1 MYDVFAIGSAT
12 RDGFFEGIPFIFVK
26 DKKFRV
32 GKGIAL
38 PFGGKIKVPK
48 VIFTTG
54 GGATNTAVTFSRQ
67 GFKTGCVCRVGNDVS
82 GEEIRREL
90 EREGVD
96 TKFFQIDKKTPSAYS
111 VIFLTKSGE
120 RTILSYKGAGDN
132 ISEKLIP
139 WRKIKSRW
147 LYLSSLAGNRNLL
160 LQAINFARKNNVFLA
175 INPGMGEL
183 INFKKSPHLLN
194 NFDIFVLNQEEASF
208 LTGIPFSKEKEVFE
222 KLDDLIQG
230 LVVMTKGPDGVVVS
244 DGANLW
250 RAGIYREK
258 KLVDRTGA
266 GDAFASGFVAA
277 LITKQVIKVKNRSV
291 FREKDV
297 ETAIK
302 LGSANATSVVEAIG
316 AKAGILRKK
325 DLTNKRWQNL
335 PIEKIAL

>member
-1 MYDVFAIGSAT
+1 MYDILVIGSGT
-12 RDGFFEGIPFIFVK
+12 RDGFFEGIPFVFVK
-26 DKKFRV
+26 DKRFRV
-32 GKGIAL
+32 GEGIAL

-48 VIFTTG
+48 VTFTTG
-54 GGATNTAVTFSRQ
+54 GGGTNTAVTFSRQ
-67 GFKTGCVCRVGNDVS
+67 GLKTSCISCVGKDVS
-82 GEEIRREL
+82 GEEIQREL
-90 EREGVD
+90 QKEKVE
-96 TKFFQIDKKTPSAYS
+96 TKFFQINAKTPSAYS

-160 LQAINFARKNNVFLA
+160 VQAINFAKKNNVFLA

-183 INFKKSPHLLN
+183 INFKKSSHLLN

-291 FREKDV
+291 FREKDI

-302 LGSANATSVVEAIG
+302 LASVNATSVVEAIG
-316 AKAGILRKK
+316 AKAGILRRK
-325 DLTNKRWQNL
+325 DLTDKRWQKL